1 MRWFFGQTYLRFIFL
16 ALFAVSLESGVYALE
31 SENTNSGQIVKP
43 REIVQDINTYILDAY
58 KAQGDKI
65 LKNLDISLKKTM
77 PKSADQIDAYRRLRS
92 ALISNIQQA
101 KEANMSDTR
110 RGLVVA
116 YLNYLIDQITL
127 RISELQEL

>member
-1 MRWFFGQTYLRFIFL
+1 MH
-16 ALFAVSLESGVYALE
+16 ALE

-77 PKSADQIDAYRRLRS
+77 PKSADQIDAYKRLRS

>member
-1 MRWFFGQTYLRFIFL
+1 MH
-16 ALFAVSLESGVYALE
+16 ALE

-58 KAQGDKI
+58 KSQGDKI

-77 PKSADQIDAYRRLRS
+77 PKSADQIDAYKRLRS

>member
-1 MRWFFGQTYLRFIFL
+1 MRWFFSQTYLRFIFL
-16 ALFAVSLESGVYALE
+16 ALFAVSLESWVHALE

-65 LKNLDISLKKTM
+65 LKNLDMSLKKTM
-77 PKSADQIDAYRRLRS
+77 PKTEDQIDAYKRLRS
-92 ALISNIQQA
+92 ALISNKNQA

-110 RGLVVA
+110 RGLVTA
-116 YLNYLIDQITL
+116 YLNYLIDQIRT
-127 RISELQEL
+127 RIAELESL